1 MPVVSHRRSLVA
13 LAILAVLALAL
24 LPPEHVHSAEPHD
37 GHHANVVH
45 RHFEPHHRSE
55 AQPSVDHAD
64 DDHEVQWLTTSF
76 TSYRTVA
83 PIGADSAVVG
93 QTEATLHPPSTRSAI
108 LPALFV
114 SVHDPPWATACGP
127 RAPPLLSSDL
137 I

>member
-1 MPVVSHRRSLVA
+1 VSHRRPLVA
-13 LAILAVLALAL
+13 LAISAVLALAL

-64 DDHEVQWLTTSF
+64 DDHDVQWLTTSF
-76 TSYRTVA
+76 TSSRTVTR
-83 PIGADSAVVG
+83 IGVDSEVGG
-93 QTEATLHPPSTRSAI
+93 QTAATLHPPSTRRAI
-108 LPALFV
+108 LPTLFV
-114 SVHDPPWATACGP
+114 SVHDPPWATACGL
-127 RAPPLLSSDL
+127 RAPPPLSSDL